1 MPVTY
6 THIASTTLASSQS
19 TVTLSS
25 IPSTY
30 TDLMVLCSI
39 KGDRQV
45 NADPLEIVLNGTAS
59 GYSYTT
65 LLTVSGGITPG
76 RGSAD
81 SRIYLDALVPQ
92 AFFNATNLF
101 NNVQVYLANYAGNK
115 NKTLNV
121 SGGFTS
127 VNNASQTAI
136 MAASALSTNTSAITS
151 ITFQGNGYVA
161 GSSFYLYGIK
171 NS

>member
-1 MPVTY
+1 MPTTY
-6 THIASTTLASSQS
+6 THIASTVLTSSAS

-25 IPSTY
+25 IPGTY
-30 TDLMVLCSI
+30 TDLMVLCSM

-45 NADPLEIVLNGTAS
+45 NADPLEIVLNGVSS
-59 GYSYTT
+59 GYSYTR
-65 LLTVSGGITPG
+65 LLAVTSNLTPG

-81 SRIYLDALVPQ
+81 SRIYLPDLVPQ

-101 NNVQVYLANYAGNK
+101 NTVKVYLPNYAGSK

-136 MAASALSTNTSAITS
+136 MTASALSTNTSAITS